1 MADQTKQLH
10 ATIHGKVHAVSF
22 RYFTRRAAEQL
33 GLTGWVRNRFNR
45 TVEMVAEGEEGKLRE
60 LLDFVKRGPPSANVT
75 LVDHTWEIGTGEF
88 KKFKIR
94 MSR

>member
-1 MADQTKQLH
+1 MADQTKRLH
-10 ATIHGKVHAVSF
+10 ATIHGKVQAVRF
-22 RYFTRRAAEQL
+22 RYFTQQAAKQL

-45 TVEMVAEGEEGKLRE
+45 TVEMVAEGEEGKLQD

-75 LVDHTWEIGTGEF
+75 LVDHTWGTGTGEF

-94 MSR
+94 MTR